1 MKKLLLLLFLIPL
14 ISCTEDGTGE
24 KGVPLLQ
31 ERNGIQYEV
40 NSEVGFTG
48 KYVEYFKNGQK
59 LIEKDYKNG
68 KLEGLVTEWHENG
81 QKKSEIKTKNG
92 KVVDGLQTSWYEN
105 GQKETEVNWK
115 NDKLEGLQTSW
126 YENGQK
132 ETEVNYKNG
141 KAEGLSITW
150 HDNGQKEV
158 EINWKNGEVV
168 DGVVTFWDK
177 EGDVTETETYKDG
190 ILVSSNDGLFRNI
203 FENIFLWTF

>member
-68 KLEGLVTEWHENG
+68 KLEGLVTEWHENR
-81 QKKSEIKTKNG
+81 QKKSEIKSKNG
-92 KVVDGLQTSWYEN
+92 KVVDGLLIEWHEN
-105 GQKETEVNWK
+105 GQKRSE
-115 NDKLEGLQTSW
+115 
-126 YENGQK
+126 
-132 ETEVNYKNG
+132 
-141 KAEGLSITW
+141 A
-150 HDNGQKEV
+150 
-158 EINWKNGEVV
+158 NWKNGDF

-190 ILVSSNDGLFRNI
+190 ELVSSNNRL
-203 FENIFLWTF
+203 FENIFDKILDKIKL

>member
-24 KGVPLLQ
+24 KGVPFLQ

-81 QKKSEIKTKNG
+81 QKKSKIKTKNG
-92 KVVDGLQTSWYEN
+92 KVVDGLLIEWHEN
-105 GQKETEVNWK
+105 GQKRSE
-115 NDKLEGLQTSW
+115 
-126 YENGQK
+126 
-132 ETEVNYKNG
+132 
-141 KAEGLSITW
+141 A
-150 HDNGQKEV
+150 
-158 EINWKNGEVV
+158 NWKNGDF

-177 EGDVTETETYKDG
+177 EGDVTETETYKEG

-203 FENIFLWTF
+203 FENIFSWTF